1 MISSNFW
8 KNVFSNFGFEKTTIL
23 GKTTFKIPIYE
34 AIYMSQVMGASKKD
48 LFEDDWRRREGY
60 AFILV
65 DEENILQFP
74 KSSPSLLL
82 KDITLNVDSFGMQI
96 NPLLSP
102 SLKFMEKCFP
112 EFFAHEE
119 KYLIILD
126 LGQTKYKSKRDVRR
140 GLLNEIR
147 AEKLKPTDFV
157 FFMIPFNDVDS
168 DYIGEHILEYLL
180 SCYLRKKGFMVDKFS
195 ESLKGEDNRKF
206 PDLYALKI
214 PRIQNVLIE
223 KGIIQHGAYFCELEL
238 RNQSNQKRDEVKEE
252 VVIVVEVESSKKRR
266 GAGSQG
272 GKGQLTPSLESGYYD
287 EGIVFAPFVED
298 IHSDVKSYRIGFGT
312 MNKKEKILLERYP
325 QNYEPEKV
333 PEIKKMVERI
343 VKLTLLKNLPLIQVF
358 DLLPEVQSFYD
369 LYYSVDGL
377 DIEEIISS
385 IKNT

>member
-8 KNVFSNFGFEKTTIL
+8 ENVFSNFGFEKTTIL
-23 GKTTFKIPIYE
+23 GKTAFKIPIYE

-60 AFILV
+60 AFIPV

-96 NPLLSP
+96 NPMLSP

-126 LGQTKYKSKRDVRR
+126 WGQTKYKSKRNAIG
-140 GLLNEIR
+140 GLLNKIR

-157 FFMIPFNDVDS
+157 FFITPFNDVDS

-180 SCYLRKKGFMVDKFS
+180 SCYLRKKGFIVDKFS

-214 PRIQNVLIE
+214 PHIQNVLIE
-223 KGIIQHGAYFCELEL
+223 EGIIQHGAYLCELEL

-266 GAGSQG
+266 GAGSSG
-272 GKGQLTPSLESGYYD
+272 GKGQLAPSLESGYYD

-298 IHSDVKSYRIGFGT
+298 IYSDVKSYRIGFGT
-312 MNKKEKILLERYP
+312 MNKKGEILFERYP
-325 QNYEPEKV
+325 KNYESEKV
-333 PEIKKMVERI
+333 PGIKKMVERI
-343 VKLTLLKNLPLIQVF
+343 IKLTLLKNLPLRQVF
-358 DLLPEVQSFYD
+358 DLLPKVQSFYD